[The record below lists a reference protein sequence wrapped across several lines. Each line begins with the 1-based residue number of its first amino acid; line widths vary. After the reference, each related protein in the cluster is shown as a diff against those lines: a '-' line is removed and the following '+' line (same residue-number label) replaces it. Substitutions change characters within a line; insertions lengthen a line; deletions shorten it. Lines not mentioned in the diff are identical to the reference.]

1 MKVLF
6 TFAFIL
12 VCTLCRGN
20 AIDSLK
26 TDDDVRA
33 FLKGRTSH
41 RDDYDV
47 LTNCKPAVNEILS
60 TIKYLKI
67 DLNNDGLTDLIVNG
81 YYLFAVVDDG
91 KGRFKTEF
99 IDRGAFYQYQYALAD
114 VYDRSG
120 KPKVIVRKL
129 PQHGEGEIKSHYDT
143 LVMGYNGFV
152 EYNGIAEN
160 DIEEISLSTSGCFGE
175 CPIFEL
181 TVGSDG
187 TAVFNAIEYNDRK
200 GKLQCE
206 IDTASLGKLFRLAN
220 YIHPK
225 RLADKYAVHWTDDQT
240 ATLTVTFKDGSIK
253 IIKDYGMIGTFGLE
267 RLYNAIFRL
276 TGSQKWEHQ

>member
-6 TFAFIL
+6 TFLFVL
-12 VCTLCRGN
+12 VCALCRGN

-33 FLKGRTSH
+33 FLQGRTAN
-41 RDDYDV
+41 RDDYDI
-47 LTNCKPAVNEILS
+47 LANGKPFSNEKLS

-81 YYLFAVVDDG
+81 SYLFAVVDAG
-91 KGRFKTEF
+91 NGHFKTEF
-99 IDRGAFYQYQYALAD
+99 IDRGAFYESKYALAD
-114 VYDRSG
+114 VHIGSG
-120 KPKVIVRKL
+120 LPEVIVRKL
-129 PQHGEGEIKSHYDT
+129 PGRGDDEIKLRYDT
-143 LVMGYNGFV
+143 LIMGVNGFV

-160 DIEEISLSTSGCFGE
+160 DIEEISLSTTGCLGE

-187 TAVFNAIEYNDRK
+187 TAVFNAIEYNDHK

-206 IDTASLGKLFRLAN
+206 IDTASLARLFHLAN
-220 YIHPK
+220 YIHP
-225 RLADKYAVHWTDDQT
+225 RLLRNEYAVNWTDDQT
-240 ATLTVTFKDGSIK
+240 ATLTITFKDGTTK
-253 IIKDYGMIGTFGLE
+253 TIKDYGMIGTFGLE
-267 RLYNAIFRL
+267 RLYNLIFRL
-276 TGSQKWEHQ
+276 RKSQKWEHQ

>member
-1 MKVLF
+1 MKILF
-6 TFAFIL
+6 AFAFIL
-12 VCTLCRGN
+12 VCTWCKGN

-33 FLKGRTSH
+33 FLQGRTSH
-41 RDDYDV
+41 RDDYDI
-47 LTNCKPAVNEILS
+47 LANCKPAANEKLS
-60 TIKYLKI
+60 TVKYLKI
-67 DLNNDGLTDLIVNG
+67 DLNSDGLTDMIVNG
-81 YYLFAVVDDG
+81 YYLFAVIDDG

-120 KPKVIVRKL
+120 RPKVIVRKL

-152 EYNGIAEN
+152 EYNTIAEN
-160 DIEEISLSTSGCFGE
+160 DIAEISLSTSGCFGE

-181 TVGSDG
+181 AVGSDG
-187 TAVFNAIEYNDRK
+187 TAVFNAIEYNDHK

-225 RLADKYAVHWTDDQT
+225 SLNDSYSINWTDDQT
-240 ATLTVTFKDGSIK
+240 ATLTITFNDGSIK
-253 IIKDYGMIGTFGLE
+253 TIKDYGMIGTFGLE
-267 RLYNAIFRL
+267 RLYNLIFRL
-276 TGSQKWEHQ
+276 RGSQSWEHQ

>member
-1 MKVLF
+1 MKIAL
-6 TFAFIL
+6 TLAFIL

-26 TDDDVRA
+26 TDDDVRV
-33 FLKGRTSH
+33 FLGGKTTH
-41 RDDYDV
+41 RDDFDI
-47 LTNCKPAVNEILS
+47 LANCKPAFNEKLS
-60 TIKYLKI
+60 TIRYLKI
-67 DLNNDGLTDLIVNG
+67 DLNNDGLTDMIVNG

-91 KGRFKTEF
+91 KGHFKTEF
-99 IDRGAFYQYQYALAD
+99 IDRGAFYQYQYILTD
-114 VYDRSG
+114 INKTQG
-120 KPKVIVRKL
+120 MPKVIVRKL
-129 PQHGEGEIKSHYDT
+129 PRHGQGEIKSHYDT
-143 LVMGYNGFV
+143 LVMGYSGFV
-152 EYNGIAEN
+152 EYNNITEN

-175 CPIFEL
+175 CPIFDL
-181 TVGSDG
+181 AVGSDG
-187 TAVFNAIEYNDRK
+187 TAVFNAIAYNDHK

-206 IDTASLGKLFRLAN
+206 IDSASLDKLFRLAN

-225 RLADKYAVHWTDDQT
+225 SLSDGYSVNWTDDQT

-276 TGSQKWEHQ
+276 RRSQNWEHQ